1 MSTARIERFFR
12 IRERGSDIPTEIRA
26 GLVTF
31 LTMAY
36 ILVVNPQVLSHAG
49 LPASDV
55 LFATAI
61 GSAVGTLAMG
71 LYANY
76 PIALAPGMGL
86 NAYFTYGVVLGMGV
100 DWRTALTAVFVEGL
114 IFLALSFGG
123 IRTLILNAIPHSI
136 KLATAAGIGLFL
148 AFIGLRNAGLV
159 VDNPATLVGLGELRS
174 LPVLLGL
181 AGIAIIATLESRRIK
196 GGILIGIALVAG
208 VAWVTGVAPL
218 PQALFALPA
227 LPQETLLA
235 FDFSQLLTGKLIG
248 VVFAF
253 LFVEIFDTAGTL
265 LGVGRA
271 AKLLDENGELPDAD
285 KAFTADA
292 LGTVAGAALG
302 TSTIIAFVESGA
314 GVEEGGRTGL
324 TAVVVAGMFLLAI
337 FFAPLFVAV
346 PAVATAPALIVVG
359 ALMIGAV
366 KDLEWRKLDEAI
378 PAFLTITMMPFT
390 FSIANGMVFGMISWV
405 LIKLLGGRAREV
417 HTVLWIVTAL
427 LVAYYALMRGH

>member
-1 MSTARIERFFR
+1 MSTAQIERFFR

-26 GLVTF
+26 GLATF

-55 LFATAI
+55 LFATAV
-61 GSAVGTLAMG
+61 GSAVGTVVMG

-123 IRTLILNAIPHSI
+123 IRTLILNAIPRSI
-136 KLATAAGIGLFL
+136 KLATASGIGLFL
-148 AFIGLRNAGLV
+148 ALIGLRNAGLV
-159 VDNPATLVGLGELRS
+159 VDNPATLVGLGDLHS
-174 LPVLLGL
+174 LPVLLAL
-181 AGIAIIATLESRRIK
+181 AGIAIIAALESRKIK
-196 GGILIGIALVAG
+196 GGILVGIAAVTLVAW
-208 VAWVTGVAPL
+208 ATGVAPL
-218 PQALFALPA
+218 PQGFFALPS
-227 LPQETLLA
+227 LPKETLFA
-235 FDFSQLLTGKLIG
+235 FDFSGLLTGKLVG

-271 AKLLDENGELPDAD
+271 AKLLDENDELPDAD

-292 LGTVAGAALG
+292 VGTVAGAALG

-324 TAVVVAGMFLLAI
+324 TAVVVAALFLLAI
-337 FFAPLFVAV
+337 FFTPLFVAV
-346 PAVATAPALIVVG
+346 PAVATAPALVVVG

-366 KDLEWRKLDEAI
+366 KDLEWRRLDESI
-378 PAFLTITMMPFT
+378 PAFLTIVMMPFT

-405 LIKLLGGRAREV
+405 LVKVLSGRAREV
-417 HTVLWIVTAL
+417 HVVLWILSAL
-427 LVAYYALMRGH
+427 LVAYYALLRGH